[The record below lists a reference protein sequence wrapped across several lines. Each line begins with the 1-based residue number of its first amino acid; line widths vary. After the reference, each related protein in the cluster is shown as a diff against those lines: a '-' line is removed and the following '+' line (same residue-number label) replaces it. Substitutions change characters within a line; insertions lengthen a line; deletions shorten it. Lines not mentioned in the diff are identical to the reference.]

1 MDGVSVPAPCVV
13 WCVAWYP
20 PMHDM
25 MCGSIEWM
33 MRTSIRT
40 NQSIEGS
47 SRPALSNLDR
57 LKALYVD
64 LGA

>member
-1 MDGVSVPAPCVV
+1 MS
-13 WCVAWYP
+13 
-20 PMHDM
+20 DM

-64 LGA
+64 WGA